1 MKFSIFLFLALIGL
15 FITVSSCS
23 SKKEDPAAVT
33 QADSIPDGAM
43 VSPDAGAARIASGT
57 TGEAHYKCPKNCE
70 GGTGSAKGPCPVC
83 GTEMAHN
90 QAFHAQAGATPGST
104 PETPI
109 KVDPINSTGAN
120 TISATPSTTNPTITP
135 EPAQNAKGVW
145 HFTCAKGCAGGAGA
159 QGTCATC
166 GGPLSH
172 NQAYHQ
178 Q

>member
-1 MKFSIFLFLALIGL
+1 MKFSLFLFSALIGL

-33 QADSIPDGAM
+33 LTDSIPDGAM
-43 VSPDAGAARIASGT
+43 VSPDASAARMASST

-83 GTEMAHN
+83 GAEMTHN
-90 QAFHAQAGATPGST
+90 QAFHAQASTPGAS

-120 TISATPSTTNPTITP
+120 TISAGQPTPQTMPA

-172 NQAYHQ
+172 NQVYHQ